1 MKPAEGTVYCW
12 VVHSGPKKWRA
23 FRGRKAAREYRRA
36 NGGRLFKLVEAH

>member
-23 FRGRKAAREYRRA
+23 FRGRKEARAYRRVH
-36 NGGRLFKLVEAH
+36 GGTIYALVRSH